1 MKLRLR
7 VGIAVESW
15 NHCWKLESWV
25 KKLESQLSVESW
37 IAVESAIAVER
48 WKTESRLK
56 VAIAVE
62 HWKPESLLKS
72 WIAFESW
79 TLQSQLK
86 ISPVNFEKR
95 MWNPLYPLATIKQ
108 RLTLELDTWPFHL
121 TFPGAIA
128 TASWLING
136 DVRLQ
141 LWQKG
146 LRVLYYG
153 LFSHQEYSANKLL
166 DGLVTN
172 YIYNRLQDKSYLHI
186 M

>member
-1 MKLRLR
+1 MLWC
-7 VGIAVESW
+7 AS
-15 NHCWKLESWV
+15 
-25 KKLESQLSVESW
+25 SVAHQYTKRW
-37 IAVESAIAVER
+37 ITVESAITVER

-56 VAIAVE
+56 AAIAVE
-62 HWKPESLLKS
+62 RWKTESLLKS

-79 TLQSQLK
+79 TLQSQSK

-95 MWNPLYPLATIKQ
+95 VWNPLYPSATIKQ
-108 RLTLELDTWPFHL
+108 RLTLELDAWPFHL
-121 TFPGAIA
+121 TFSGAIADCA
-128 TASWLING
+128 TASWLIND

-153 LFSHQEYSANKLL
+153 LFSHQEYSANELL